1 MGKLAEL
8 EETKKMS
15 KKRDREEKEMRCNK
29 VQRLCNEKLRVEKM
43 LKDMEY
49 FKYNIPP
56 SWEELKE
63 KQENA
68 KSWDMSDMSDAIKE
82 MNSKTLPSLDKLK
95 KRHEMLQ
102 AKLLERE
109 EK

>member
-1 MGKLAEL
+1 
-8 EETKKMS
+8 
-15 KKRDREEKEMRCNK
+15 
-29 VQRLCNEKLRVEKM
+29 
-43 LKDMEY
+43 MEY
-49 FKYNIPP
+49 FKYNVPP
-56 SWEELKE
+56 RWEELKE
-63 KQENA
+63 KQDNA

>member
-1 MGKLAEL
+1 
-8 EETKKMS
+8 MS
-15 KKRDREEKEMRCNK
+15 QKQDREEKEMGNRK
-29 VQRLCNEKLRVEKM
+29 VTELCNEKLRVEKM

-63 KQENA
+63 KQDNS
-68 KSWDMSDMSDAIKE
+68 KPWDMSDMSNIIKE
-82 MNSKTLPSLDKLK
+82 MNSKPTLLSFDKLR

>member
-1 MGKLAEL
+1 
-8 EETKKMS
+8 MS
-15 KKRDREEKEMRCNK
+15 QKGDREEKEMGNHK
-29 VQRLCNEKLRVEKM
+29 VPKLCSEKLRM
-43 LKDMEY
+43 AQMDKDMEY

-63 KQENA
+63 KQDNS
-68 KSWDMSDMSDAIKE
+68 KPWDMSDMSNIIKE
-82 MNSKTLPSLDKLK
+82 MNSKPTLPSFDKLK

-102 AKLLERE
+102 AKLLQRE

>member
-1 MGKLAEL
+1 
-8 EETKKMS
+8 MS
-15 KKRDREEKEMRCNK
+15 QKRDREEKEMGNHK
-29 VQRLCNEKLRVEKM
+29 VPKLCNEKLRVEKM

-49 FKYNIPP
+49 FKCNIPP

-63 KQENA
+63 KQDNS
-68 KSWDMSDMSDAIKE
+68 KSWDMSDMSNAIKE

>member
-1 MGKLAEL
+1 MG
-8 EETKKMS
+8 
-15 KKRDREEKEMRCNK
+15 NHK
-29 VQRLCNEKLRVEKM
+29 VPRLCNEKLRVEKM

-63 KQENA
+63 KQDNS
-68 KSWDMSDMSDAIKE
+68 KPWDMSDMSNIIKE
-82 MNSKTLPSLDKLK
+82 MNSKPTLPSFDKKK

-102 AKLLERE
+102 AKLLQRE

>member
-1 MGKLAEL
+1 MAQMDK
-8 EETKKMS
+8 
-15 KKRDREEKEMRCNK
+15 DR
-29 VQRLCNEKLRVEKM
+29 
-43 LKDMEY
+43 EY

-63 KQENA
+63 KQDNS
-68 KSWDMSDMSDAIKE
+68 KSWDMSDMSNAIKE

-109 EK
+109 EKQEKGNVYRKGSTSNNAQTFNGHISWKY